1 MALIVVMEDDA
12 GTRTLIASVLRKEG
26 HEVVSAEDGA
36 KGLALVEAHPPDLI
50 ISDVQMPGLNG
61 FEMLA
66 AVRREPRLTG
76 IPVILLTSLQERVHM
91 RIGMTTGADD
101 YITKP
106 FRPGELREAVNA
118 QLHRRSMQTAV
129 QDMAVDV
136 AVRTALEVQTRELS
150 RLYERRLAKAGEAR
164 VAHARGGAAVIASA
178 ADERFVE
185 ATVLFVDIP
194 NYAAVSERLSGQ
206 ELAELVKR
214 FYGSAGDTVYLF
226 GARHMQFIGEGLL
239 AVFVDAANTRSVS
252 HGLRAVRAAL
262 GLADAARGIRQYIDE
277 HFPARA
283 LPRFEV
289 NVALHSGAVTLAHL
303 QDPLHDASAQLL
315 PVGDVVTA
323 TMLLQKQALRLGWS
337 IAASLSMLRAV
348 AGAVEIGQRA
358 VLQLPGRSASLEAA
372 EVLALTR

>member
-12 GTRTLIASVLRKEG
+12 GTRTLIASVLKKEG
-26 HEVVSAEDGA
+26 HEVATAEDGA
-36 KGLALVEAHPPDLI
+36 QGLAMVEARPPALI

-66 AVRREPRLTG
+66 ALRRNPRLTG
-76 IPVILLTSLQERVHM
+76 IPVILLTSLHERVHM

-118 QLHRRSMQTAV
+118 QLRKRDMQVSV
-129 QDMAVDV
+129 QDMAVDA
-136 AVRTALEVQTRELS
+136 AVRTALDVQTRELS
-150 RLYERRLAKAGEAR
+150 KLYERRLAKALSERWPTGD
-164 VAHARGGAAVIASA
+164 GSN
-178 ADERFVE
+178 ADERFSD

-194 NYAAVSERLSGQ
+194 NYAAVSERLSSQ

-252 HGLRAVRAAL
+252 HGLRAARAAL
-262 GLADAARGIRQYIDE
+262 GLADAARGIRQYLEE
-277 HFPARA
+277 HFGARD
-283 LPRFEV
+283 LPRFDV
-289 NVALHSGAVTLAHL
+289 NVALHSGPVTLARL
-303 QDPLHDASAQLL
+303 QDPLHDVSAQIL

-323 TMLLQKQALRLGWS
+323 TMLLQKQAYSLGWS
-337 IAASLSMLRAV
+337 IAASANMLRGV
-348 AGAVEIGQRA
+348 LGAVQVGRRA
-358 VLQLPGRSASLEAA
+358 IVNLPGRSAALDAA
-372 EVLALTR
+372 ELLALAH